1 MLSIQVPCFIVA
13 RAPHFLIQLRA
24 RGCIISWLLIS
35 VAVSLS
41 VFWVYCVT
49 IMICLIGNQDKGYM
63 GLVFAFFFVRC

>member
-1 MLSIQVPCFIVA
+1 MLSIQVPCFSVA

-24 RGCIISWLLIS
+24 RGCIIYWLLIS
-35 VAVSLS
+35 VAVILS